1 MAKEIELKAHVY
13 DFSLTLEK
21 LRLNKHISNETFAHK
36 LDVYYF
42 NPLINQSFRV
52 RQELLKSN
60 DTLISKETI
69 LTVKQKSITEG
80 IEQNNEIE
88 VELPYDNFK
97 DTLTFF
103 DSMGFN
109 KTIRKSKTG
118 YSFNFNKF
126 EYPLHIELLEVNDL
140 GWFFEIEFV
149 IDESIDQNIINTLIN
164 NLYETLKIFDIPIEN
179 IEKRYYSQMITQ

>member
-21 LRLNKHISNETFAHK
+21 LRLNKHISEEKFAHK
-36 LDVYYF
+36 LDIYYF

-60 DTLISKETI
+60 DVLVSKDTI
-69 LTVKQKSITEG
+69 ITVKQKSIIEG

-126 EYPLHIELLEVNDL
+126 DYPLHIELLEVNDL

-149 IDESIDQNIINTLIN
+149 IDENIDQNIINNLIN
-164 NLYETLKIFDIPIEN
+164 NLYETLKIFDIPVEN
-179 IEKRYYSQMITQ
+179 IEKRYYSQMINQ